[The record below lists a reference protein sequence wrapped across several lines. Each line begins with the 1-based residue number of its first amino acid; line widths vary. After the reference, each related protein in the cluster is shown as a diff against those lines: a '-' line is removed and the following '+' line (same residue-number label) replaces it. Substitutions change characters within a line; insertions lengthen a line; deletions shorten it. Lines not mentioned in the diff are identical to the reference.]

1 MADNKTILTR
11 IVNKHASLT
20 DWNNS
25 DLVLKDGEIA
35 LAYVET
41 LATDGTI
48 VPTYFMKVGHGN
60 KKFSEL
66 KYVAAPASDVY
77 AWAKKENLA
86 VADLPAAFTGRVD
99 TAEANITNLQTA
111 VNGLTTGNS
120 SVAKQIEAAINA
132 LDVTDSAVTK
142 QFVTAVSEA
151 NGKISITRR
160 ALGADDI
167 PSVTSAKISDFTAAV
182 NDLILV
188 EKNRA
193 IAAEE
198 ALDGRIDALETFK
211 NTTVPNTYALKDTV
225 TELQTE
231 MNDLNEYVSND
242 LVQFIVNDIQQPLL
256 KETSDRES
264 ADATLQSNI
273 DNKANLSDFNT
284 LKGRVDTFLAA
295 GTEGLDATL
304 DTLAEIQ
311 KVIKDDLADAAELT
325 ETVGGHT
332 TAIENLVAADTALD
346 GRIDVLE
353 AAKHTHTNKTVLDG
367 ITSTKITNWD
377 AAVTAK
383 HSHSNKSVIDGITAA
398 KVTAWDSALDDAKAY
413 ANGLATNYDAS
424 GSAASA
430 EANAKAYAD
439 GLAKNY
445 DAAGAA
451 DTALSTAKAYAD
463 GLAKNYDAAG
473 AADDALTSAK
483 AHTNTEVGKV
493 DAKFA
498 NYVPTTRTVN
508 GKALSGNITLS
519 YGDVGADQSGAAA
532 SALASAKTYA
542 DGIVETA
549 VDTVTAEYQAADSGL
564 STRITNIENAYV
576 KHSVSNIEYIL
587 DCGGCTA
594 R

>member
-41 LATDGTI
+41 LGTDGTI

-86 VADLPAAFTGRVD
+86 VTDLPAAFTGRVD
-99 TAEANITNLQTA
+99 AAEADITNLQTA
-111 VNGLTTGNS
+111 VNGLTTGDS

-142 QFVTAVSEA
+142 QFVTAVAEA
-151 NGKISITRR
+151 NGKISVTRR
-160 ALGADDI
+160 ALAADDI
-167 PSVTSAKISDFTAAV
+167 PSITTAKISDFTSAV

-193 IAAEE
+193 TAAEE
-198 ALDGRIDALETFK
+198 AFDARIDALETFK
-211 NTTVPNTYALKDTV
+211 NTTVPGTYATITALDPVNKAINQHTAD
-225 TELQTE
+225 LSNQQTAI
-231 MNDLNEYVSND
+231 DLLNED
-242 LVQFIVNDIQQPLL
+242 LSI
-256 KETSDRES
+256 ETAARES

-311 KVIKDDLADAAELT
+311 KVIKDDVADAAALS

-332 TAIENLVAADTALD
+332 TAIENLQAADTALD
-346 GRIDVLE
+346 GRIDTLE

-367 ITSTKITNWD
+367 ITSTKIDNWD

-413 ANGLATNYDAS
+413 ANGLAKNYDTA

-439 GLAKNY
+439 GLAENYDAAGSANTALTNAKAYADSLATNY

-451 DTALSTAKAYAD
+451 E
-463 GLAKNYDAAG
+463 
-473 AADDALTSAK
+473 DALTSAK
-483 AHTNTEVGKV
+483 AYTDAEVKKV
-493 DAKFA
+493 NDKLP

-508 GKALSGNITLS
+508 GKALSSNITLG
-519 YGDVGADQSGAAA
+519 YGDVGADASGAAA
-532 SALASAKTYA
+532 SALTSAKSYT
-542 DGIVETA
+542 DTEVGDA
-549 VDTVTAEYQAADSGL
+549 VDTVTAAYQAADSGL

-576 KHSVSNIEYIL
+576 KHSVTNIEYIL
-587 DCGGCTA
+587 DCGGCAA

>member
-41 LATDGTI
+41 LGTDGTI

-111 VNGLTTGNS
+111 VNDLTTGNS

-142 QFVTAVSEA
+142 QFVTAVAEA
-151 NGKISITRR
+151 NGKISVTRR
-160 ALGADDI
+160 ALAADDI
-167 PSVTSAKISDFTAAV
+167 PAVTTAKISDFTSAV

-193 IAAEE
+193 TAAEE
-198 ALDGRIDALETFK
+198 ALDARIDALETFK
-211 NTTVPNTYALKDTV
+211 NTTVPNTYAAKSDLEDV
-225 TELQTE
+225 AS
-231 MNDLNEYVSND
+231 DLNQLSTDFTTLSGTV
-242 LVQFIVNDIQQPLL
+242 IVNIEEDIAEEISAREAGDAAL
-256 KETSDRES
+256 ETKINS
-264 ADATLQSNI
+264 
-273 DNKANLSDFNT
+273 KASQSDFNA

-311 KVIKDDLADAAELT
+311 KVIKDDVADAAALS

-332 TAIENLVAADTALD
+332 TAIENLQAADTALD
-346 GRIDVLE
+346 GRIDTLE

-367 ITSTKITNWD
+367 ITSTKIDNWD

-413 ANGLATNYDAS
+413 ANGLAKNYDTA

-439 GLAKNY
+439 GLAENY

-451 DTALSTAKAYAD
+451 ATALTNAKAYAD
-463 GLAKNYDAAG
+463 GLATNYDAAG
-473 AADDALTSAK
+473 AAEDALTSAK
-483 AHTNTEVGKV
+483 AYTDAEVKKV
-493 DAKFA
+493 SDKLP

-508 GKALSGNITLS
+508 GKALSSNITLG
-519 YGDVGADQSGAAA
+519 YGDVGADASGAAA
-532 SALASAKTYA
+532 SALTSAKSYT
-542 DGIVETA
+542 DTEIGDA
-549 VDTVTAEYQAADSGL
+549 VDTVTAAYQAADSGL

-576 KHSVSNIEYIL
+576 KHSVTNIEYIL
-587 DCGGCTA
+587 DCGGCAA

>member
-41 LATDGTI
+41 LGTDGTI

-111 VNGLTTGNS
+111 VNGLTTGDS

-142 QFVTAVSEA
+142 QFVTAVTEA
-151 NGKISITRR
+151 NGKISVTRR
-160 ALGADDI
+160 ALAADDI
-167 PSVTSAKISDFTAAV
+167 PAVTTAKISDFTSAV

-193 IAAEE
+193 TAAEE
-198 ALDGRIDALETFK
+198 ALDTRIDALETFK
-211 NTTVPNTYALKDTV
+211 NTTVPETYATKEERDELSSRIYSNEITLGEICSVDLPGIREDISDEIAAREAGDTALE
-225 TELQTE
+225 TK
-231 MNDLNEYVSND
+231 
-242 LVQFIVNDIQQPLL
+242 VN
-256 KETSDRES
+256 S
-264 ADATLQSNI
+264 
-273 DNKANLSDFNT
+273 KASQSDFNA
-284 LKGRVDTFLAA
+284 LKSRVDTFLAA
-295 GTEGLDATL
+295 GTEGLDTTL

-311 KVIKDDLADAAELT
+311 KVIKDDVADAAALT
-325 ETVGGHT
+325 ETVGEHT
-332 TAIENLVAADTALD
+332 SAIEDLQAADTALD
-346 GRIDVLE
+346 GRIDTLE
-353 AAKHTHTNKTVLDG
+353 AATHTHTNKGVLDG
-367 ITSTKITNWD
+367 ISASKITNWD

-383 HSHSNKSVIDGITAA
+383 HSHSNKSAIDSITAA
-398 KVTAWDSALDDAKAY
+398 KITAWDNTLDEAKAY
-413 ANGLATNYDAS
+413 ANGLATNYDAA

-430 EANAKAYAD
+430 EANAKAYADGLAENYDAAGAANTALTNAKAYAD

-451 DTALSTAKAYAD
+451 E
-463 GLAKNYDAAG
+463 
-473 AADDALTSAK
+473 DALTSAK
-483 AHTNTEVGKV
+483 AYTDAEVKKV
-493 DAKFA
+493 DDKLP
-498 NYVPTTRTVN
+498 NYVPKTRTIN
-508 GKALSGNITLS
+508 NKALSSNITLS
-519 YGDVGADQSGAAA
+519 YSDVGADASGAAA
-532 SALASAKTYA
+532 SALTSAKSYT
-542 DGIVETA
+542 DTEVGDA
-549 VDTVTAEYQAADSGL
+549 VDTVTAAYKAADSGL

-576 KHSVSNIEYIL
+576 KHSVTNIEYIL
-587 DCGGCTA
+587 DCGGCAA

>member
-20 DWNNS
+20 EWNNS

-77 AWAKKENLA
+77 AWAKKSSLA

-111 VNGLTTGNS
+111 VNGLTSGNS

-151 NGKISITRR
+151 NGKISVTRR
-160 ALGADDI
+160 ALAADDI
-167 PSVTSAKISDFTAAV
+167 PTVTTAKISDFTSAV

-193 IAAEE
+193 ITAEN
-198 ALDGRIDALETFK
+198 ALIARVEELETFK
-211 NTTVPNTYALKDTV
+211 DAANTYYADISVEKTV
-225 TELQTE
+225 ADMLSE
-231 MNDLNEYVSND
+231 
-242 LVQFIVNDIQQPLL
+242 IQQINEDVSTVVQDYQEAVST
-256 KETSDRES
+256 ETSEREA
-264 ADATLQSNI
+264 ADAALQGNI
-273 DNKANLSDFNT
+273 DKKANLSDFNT

-295 GTEGLDATL
+295 GTEGLDTTL

-311 KVIKDDLADAAELT
+311 KVIKDDLADAATLT

-353 AAKHTHTNKTVLDG
+353 GAKHTHTNKTVLDG

-451 DTALSTAKAYAD
+451 DTALNTAKAYAD

-473 AADDALTSAK
+473 SADDALTTAK
-483 AHTNTEVGKV
+483 AYTDAEVKKV
-493 DAKFA
+493 NDKLP

-508 GKALSGNITLS
+508 GKALSSNITLS
-519 YGDVGADQSGAAA
+519 YGDVGADASGAAA
-532 SALASAKTYA
+532 SALTSAKSYT
-542 DGIVETA
+542 DTEVSGA
-549 VDTVTAEYQAADSGL
+549 VDTVTAGYQAADSGL

>member
-41 LATDGTI
+41 LGTDGTI

-99 TAEANITNLQTA
+99 AAEANITNLQTA

-142 QFVTAVSEA
+142 QFVTAVTEA
-151 NGKISITRR
+151 NGKISVTRR
-160 ALGADDI
+160 ALAADDI
-167 PSVTSAKISDFTAAV
+167 PAVTTAKISDFTSAV

-193 IAAEE
+193 TAAEQTLQQSIDNINQDIFDLPSRFASLE
-198 ALDGRIDALETFK
+198 AFQEVVADVGS
-211 NTTVPNTYALKDTV
+211 NS
-225 TELQTE
+225 QTISNIN
-231 MNDLNEYVSND
+231 NDLSEIRGLIST
-242 LVQFIVNDIQQPLL
+242 
-256 KETSDRES
+256 ETSNRES
-264 ADATLQSNI
+264 ADATLQGNI
-273 DNKANLSDFNT
+273 DKKANLSDFNT

-295 GTEGLDATL
+295 GTEGLDTTL

-311 KVIKDDLADAAELT
+311 KVIKDDVADAAALT

-332 TAIENLVAADTALD
+332 DAIEDLQAADTAFD
-346 GRIDVLE
+346 GRIDTLE
-353 AAKHTHTNKTVLDG
+353 AAKHSHNNKDVLDG
-367 ITSTKITNWD
+367 ISASKITNWD

-383 HSHSNKSVIDGITAA
+383 HSHSNKDVIDGITAA
-398 KVTAWDSALDDAKAY
+398 KVTAWDNTLDNAKAY
-413 ANGLATNYDAS
+413 ANGLAS
-424 GSAASA
+424 
-430 EANAKAYAD
+430 
-439 GLAKNY
+439 NY

-451 DTALSTAKAYAD
+451 DAAEEIAKSYAD
-463 GLAKNYDAAG
+463 SLASNYDAAG
-473 AADDALTSAK
+473 AANTALTNAKAYADSLAKNYDDAGAAEDALTSAK
-483 AHTNTEVGKV
+483 AYTDTKVKEVNDKLPG
-493 DAKFA
+493 
-498 NYVPTTRTVN
+498 YVPTTRTVN
-508 GKALSGNITLS
+508 NKALSSNITLGYS
-519 YGDVGADQSGAAA
+519 DVGADAAGAAA
-532 SALASAKTYA
+532 SALTSAKSYTDTEVSGA
-542 DGIVETA
+542 I
-549 VDTVTAEYQAADSGL
+549 DTVTAAYQAADSGL
-564 STRITNIENAYV
+564 STRIKNIEDSYV
-576 KHSVSNIEYIL
+576 KHSVANIEYIL
-587 DCGGCTA
+587 DCGGCAA

>member
-132 LDVTDSAVTK
+132 LDVNDSAVTK
-142 QFVTAVSEA
+142 QFVTAVSED
-151 NGKISITRR
+151 NGKVSVTRR
-160 ALGADDI
+160 ALAADDI
-167 PSVTSAKISDFTAAV
+167 PTVTTAKISDFISAV

-211 NTTVPNTYALKDTV
+211 NTTVPGTYATI
-225 TELQTE
+225 TA
-231 MNDLNEYVSND
+231 LNTANQNISTNAS
-242 LVQFIVNDIQQPLL
+242 DIDKLETATGQLL
-256 KETSDRES
+256 ASLANETSARE
-264 ADATLQSNI
+264 AGDAALETKVNS
-273 DNKANLSDFNT
+273 KASQSDFDT

-295 GTEGLDATL
+295 GADGLDTTL

-311 KVIKDDLADAAELT
+311 KVIKDDVADAAALSK
-325 ETVGGHT
+325 TVGEHT
-332 TAIENLVAADTALD
+332 TAIENLQAADTALD
-346 GRIDVLE
+346 GRVDVLE
-353 AAKHTHTNKTVLDG
+353 AAKHGHTNKDVIDG
-367 ITSTKITNWD
+367 ITSDKITNWD
-377 AAVTAK
+377 SAVTDK
-383 HSHSNKSVIDGITAA
+383 HSHSNKDALDGITPT

-413 ANGLATNYDAS
+413 ANGLAINYDAS

-445 DAAGAA
+445 DASGAA
-451 DTALSTAKAYAD
+451 ATALTNAKAYAD
-463 GLAKNYDAAG
+463 GLAKNYEVAG

-483 AHTNTEVGKV
+483 AYTDAEVKKV
-493 DAKFA
+493 SDELPK
-498 NYVPTTRTVN
+498 YVPTTRTVN
-508 GKALSGNITLS
+508 GKALSTNITLG
-519 YGDVGADQSGAAA
+519 YGDVGADESGAAA
-532 SALASAKTYA
+532 SALSSAKSYTDTEVA
-542 DGIVETA
+542 GA
-549 VDTVTAEYQAADSGL
+549 VDTVTAGYQAADNGL
-564 STRITNIENAYV
+564 SARIKNIEDAYV

>member
-41 LATDGTI
+41 LGTDGTI

-99 TAEANITNLQTA
+99 AAEADITNLQTA
-111 VNGLTTGNS
+111 VNGLTTGDS

-142 QFVTAVSEA
+142 QFVTAVAEA
-151 NGKISITRR
+151 NGKISVTRR
-160 ALGADDI
+160 ALAADDI
-167 PSVTSAKISDFTAAV
+167 PSVTTAKISDFTSAV

-193 IAAEE
+193 TASENALIERVEE
-198 ALDGRIDALETFK
+198 LETFK
-211 NTTVPNTYALKDTV
+211 SAANTYYADISVEQDVANLTDDV
-225 TELQTE
+225 QA
-231 MNDLNEYVSND
+231 LNE
-242 LVQFIVNDIQQPLL
+242 DISTITQDYQEAVDAE
-256 KETSDRES
+256 KAEREA
-264 ADATLQSNI
+264 ADTTLQGNI
-273 DNKANLSDFNT
+273 DKKANLSDFNT

-311 KVIKDDLADAAELT
+311 KVIKDDVADAAALS

-332 TAIENLVAADTALD
+332 TAIENLQAADTALD
-346 GRIDVLE
+346 GRIDTLE

-367 ITSTKITNWD
+367 ITERKLDNWD
-377 AAVTAK
+377 SAVTAK

-398 KVTAWDSALDDAKAY
+398 KVTAWDNALDDAKAY
-413 ANGLATNYDAS
+413 ANGLATNYDAA

-439 GLAKNY
+439 GLASNY

-451 DTALSTAKAYAD
+451 ATALTNAKAYAD
-463 GLAKNYDAAG
+463 GLATNYDAAG
-473 AADDALTSAK
+473 AAEDALTSAK
-483 AHTNTEVGKV
+483 AYTDAEVKKV
-493 DAKFA
+493 NDKLPG
-498 NYVPTTRTVN
+498 YVPTTRTVN
-508 GKALSGNITLS
+508 GKALSSNITLG
-519 YGDVGADQSGAAA
+519 YGDVGADASGAAA
-532 SALASAKTYA
+532 SALTSAKSYT
-542 DGIVETA
+542 DTEVSDA
-549 VDTVTAEYQAADSGL
+549 VDDVTAAYQAADSDL

-576 KHSVSNIEYIL
+576 KHSVTNIEYIL
-587 DCGGCTA
+587 DCGGCAA